1 MNKFWGYFLW
11 MMLFFCLGLVPV
23 VVLYAVL
30 NKSLSQELAY
40 SLSIFGLFVAGLFA
54 HFGALKMV
62 RNKIQNN

>member
-1 MNKFWGYFLW
+1 